1 MGPITDSKIFIVH
14 KKSIKKS
21 REFKSLINIE
31 FNKEQVKPRE
41 ITVTKCHKLKALKN
55 LLD

>member
-1 MGPITDSKIFIVH
+1 MGPITDSEIFIVH
-14 KKSIKKS
+14 KKSTKKS

-41 ITVTKCHKLKALKN
+41 ITVTKCHKLKSLKN
-55 LLD
+55 LLN

>member
-1 MGPITDSKIFIVH
+1 MGPITDSETFIVH
-14 KKSIKKS
+14 KKSTKKS

-31 FNKEQVKPRE
+31 FNKEQVKPQE

>member
-1 MGPITDSKIFIVH
+1 MGPITDSEIFIVH
-14 KKSIKKS
+14 KKSTKKS

-41 ITVTKCHKLKALKN
+41 ITVTKCYKLKALKN